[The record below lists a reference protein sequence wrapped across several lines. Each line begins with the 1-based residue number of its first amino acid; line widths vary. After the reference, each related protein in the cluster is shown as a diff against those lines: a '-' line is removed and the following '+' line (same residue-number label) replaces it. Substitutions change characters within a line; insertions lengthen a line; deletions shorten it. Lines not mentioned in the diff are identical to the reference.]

1 MSGAAIAVAVAGLA
15 LGATLA
21 VLARRRSLNRLDDK
35 DWRR

>member
-1 MSGAAIAVAVAGLA
+1 MTALIVAVAGLA

-21 VLARRRSLNRLDDK
+21 VLARRYRSLNRLDDK